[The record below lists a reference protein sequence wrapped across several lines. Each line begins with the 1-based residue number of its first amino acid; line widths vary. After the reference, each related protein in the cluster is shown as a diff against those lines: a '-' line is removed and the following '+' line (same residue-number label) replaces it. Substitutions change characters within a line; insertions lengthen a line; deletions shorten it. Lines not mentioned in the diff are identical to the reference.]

1 MSGSEHNI
9 ALTTDLFLHGLVL
22 FTFLTAFFLFY
33 VGKLTINV
41 LQKQLSRTIDK
52 DLGKVIRENIQ
63 NVKNAKNN
71 DAMSV
76 FTFDAIPYDKLK
88 KYFNKPDPIQTT
100 NNEWLKKMLISI
112 NILLFA
118 FFIIAVFLIKM
129 ICKIDLDI
137 KEILTLNAVT
147 FIGIGIVEYIFFT
160 NIVLKFIPTP
170 PSLIIDTMIETT
182 KKHF

>member
-1 MSGSEHNI
+1 MPGSEHNI
-9 ALTTDLFLHGLVL
+9 ALTTDLFVHGLIL

-33 VGKLTINV
+33 VSKLTIHA

-52 DLGKVIRENIQ
+52 DLGKVIRENVQ
-63 NVKNAKNN
+63 NAKNAKNS
-71 DAMSV
+71 DPMSV

-88 KYFNKPDPIQTT
+88 KYFSKPDPIQVI
-100 NNEWLKKMLISI
+100 NNEWLKKMLIAI

-118 FFIIAVFLIKM
+118 FLVIGIILIKM
-129 ICKIDLDI
+129 ICKIDLDL

-160 NIVLKFIPTP
+160 NIVLKFIPTE
-170 PSLIIDTMIETT
+170 PSLIINTMIETT